1 MTFKIVRNDITQMC
15 VDVIVNAANSSLLQG
30 GGVCGAIFNAAGA
43 EILQATCDQL
53 GHCEPG
59 QAVITSG
66 YALPAKF
73 IIHTVGPVWHGGTHG
88 EAKILENCYLNSL
101 ELAKSREF
109 NSIAFPL
116 ISSGI
121 YGYPKDEA
129 LTIAITTIGSFLL
142 KNDMNVTLVVYDK
155 NAFVLSERLFSSI
168 EKYIDDN
175 YVIDH
180 VDSRSNRRSDSYS
193 SQLNELI
200 LTDSLNEDSRLSPT
214 SAKAKRKIEEVIF
227 HLDDSFSEHLFRLI
241 DEKGL
246 KDTDVYRKANL
257 DRRLFSKI
265 RSDIDYRPS
274 KSTAIA
280 LAISLELNLDETLDL
295 LRKAGYTLSHSNKS
309 DVIIEFFIESGK
321 PDLFKINE
329 VLFKYD
335 QPLLGA

>member
-1 MTFKIVRNDITQMC
+1 MPFQIVRNDITQMS
-15 VDVIVNAANSSLLQG
+15 VDVIVNATNSSLLQG
-30 GGVCGAIFNAAGA
+30 GGVCGAIFNTAGA
-43 EILQATCDQL
+43 AILQAACDKL
-53 GHCEPG
+53 GHCKPG

-73 IIHTVGPVWHGGTHG
+73 IIHTVGPVWHGGTHD

-101 ELAKSREF
+101 ELAKSKGF
-109 NSIAFPL
+109 SSIAFPL

-121 YGYPKDEA
+121 FGYPKDEA
-129 LTIAITTIGSFLL
+129 LSIAISTIGRFLL

-180 VDSRSNRRSDSYS
+180 SDSRSNHRGNIDFSLDS
-193 SQLNELI
+193 ELI
-200 LTDSLNEDSRLSPT
+200 STDSLYENSRLS
-214 SAKAKRKIEEVIF
+214 SSSIKSKRKIEEVIL

-246 KDTDVYRKANL
+246 KDTEVYRKANL

-274 KSTAIA
+274 KSTALA

-309 DVIIEFFIESGK
+309 DLIIEFFHRIRKTGS
-321 PDLFKINE
+321 
-329 VLFKYD
+329 V
-335 QPLLGA
+335 

>member
-1 MTFKIVRNDITQMC
+1 MPFKIVRNDITQMS
-15 VDVIVNAANSSLLQG
+15 VDVVVNAANSSLLQG

-43 EILQATCDQL
+43 EILQVACEQL

-88 EAKILENCYLNSL
+88 EARILENCYSNSL
-101 ELAKSREF
+101 ELAKSKGF
-109 NSIAFPL
+109 SSIAFPL

-129 LTIAITTIGSFLL
+129 LTIAISTIGSFLL

-180 VDSRSNRRSDSYS
+180 IESRSNRRGNIDSS
-193 SQLNELI
+193 LNSELI
-200 LTDSLNEDSRLSPT
+200 LTDFLYENSRLS
-214 SAKAKRKIEEVIF
+214 SSSSKSKRKIEEVIL
-227 HLDDSFSEHLFRLI
+227 HLDDTFSEHLFRLI
-241 DEKGL
+241 DAKGF

-265 RSDIDYRPS
+265 RSDIDYRPK

-309 DVIIEFFIESGK
+309 DLIIEFFIESGK

-329 VLFKYD
+329 VLFNYD
-335 QPLLGA
+335 QPLLGV